1 MKILDDALLHS
12 YNYQGMM
19 QKVKQWYELTTSW
32 GKMSFPNI
40 GTKVKYLNQCTID
53 VFICWYFDIM
63 QCHLKMIVFMAYTY
77 CSQSWECMFK
87 CSCSF

>member
-19 QKVKQWYELTTSW
+19 QKIKQWYELTISW
-32 GKMSFPNI
+32 GKISFPNI

-53 VFICWYFDIM
+53 VFIC
-63 QCHLKMIVFMAYTY
+63 
-77 CSQSWECMFK
+77 
-87 CSCSF
+87 